1 MNAGYSEPGS
11 LAGKNQQNRP
21 LTCLRRSLRT
31 IGRGNAISMIT
42 VSQLTKKFKLYRS
55 PADRLKEILFRQQ
68 FHREFTALNN
78 VSFAVRNGEILGIV
92 GQNGAGKST
101 LLKLLMGIL
110 LPDCG
115 VINVEGRI
123 TGLLEL
129 TTGFHY
135 ECSGLQNIY
144 LNAALRGMTRQEIDA
159 KLDEIVAFSELGDF
173 IDEPLKTYS
182 NGMVMRLAF
191 AIAIHAEPQAFVVD
205 EALSVGD
212 AYFQQKCMERIRS
225 FKEKG
230 GAIIFVSHD
239 LNAIK
244 VLSDQALLLD
254 HGQVIES
261 GDPERVINSYNFLLA
276 KKREGHNVS
285 LQTAAGRVMA
295 YGNLKVEIVT
305 VTLLNNCGS
314 ECECFTSGAPC
325 TIQIVLKA
333 HEDLPEATVGMLI
346 RDKFGQDIFGTN
358 TFYLNMPL
366 CLERGKTCI
375 IEYVIPELNIG
386 PGKYTLTVAA
396 HTRETHVHEC
406 YHWVDVI
413 KSFEV
418 VSNSDFIFSGLLRLR
433 PHVTI
438 RFAS

>member
-1 MNAGYSEPGS
+1 
-11 LAGKNQQNRP
+11 
-21 LTCLRRSLRT
+21 
-31 IGRGNAISMIT
+31 MIT
-42 VSQLTKKFKLYRS
+42 VSQLTKKFKLYKS

-110 LPDCG
+110 LPDSG
-115 VINVEGRI
+115 TVSIEGRI

-135 ECSGLQNIY
+135 ECSGLENIY
-144 LNAALRGMTRQEIDA
+144 LNAALRGMTRQETDA
-159 KLDEIVAFSELGDF
+159 KLDEIIAFSELGEF
-173 IDEPLKTYS
+173 IGEPLKTYS

-191 AIAIHAEPQAFVVD
+191 AIAIHAEPRAFVVD

-212 AYFQQKCMERIRS
+212 AYFQQKCMERIRA

-230 GAIIFVSHD
+230 GSIIFVSHD

-244 VLSDQALLLD
+244 VLSDQAMLLD

-276 KKREGHNVS
+276 KKREGDNVS
-285 LQTAAGRVMA
+285 LQTATGRVMA
-295 YGNLKVEIVT
+295 YGNLKVEIAAVK
-305 VTLLNNCGS
+305 LLNEHGV
-314 ECECFTSGAPC
+314 ECELFTSGEPC
-325 TIQIVLKA
+325 AVQIVLKSR
-333 HEDLPEATVGMLI
+333 EDVPEATVGMLI

-366 CLERGKTCI
+366 RLERDKNCI
-375 IEYVIPELNIG
+375 VEYVIPELNIG

-433 PHVTI
+433 PHVTM
-438 RFAS
+438 RFSS